1 MSTMEKIRQHMKALP
16 EGQPVSTRS
25 LLGYG
30 SRAAVDQ
37 ALSRLVK
44 QEYLIRPVRGVYV
57 RPEHSKYV
65 GVVPPD
71 PMEVARVLAEPYGG
85 LVQVQGAEA
94 ARMMG
99 FSTQMPMRPI
109 YYVNGPSRTFYL
121 GNLRVEMRHTN
132 ARKLIL
138 AGRPAGIAF
147 TALWYL
153 GKSGVSQIRLKQAE
167 NRLTANEFRALLE
180 VVPQM
185 PGWLQRHFRAYA
197 AGERT

>member
-1 MSTMEKIRQHMKALP
+1 MEKIRKHMAATP

-25 LLGYG
+25 LLAYG

-57 RPEHSKYV
+57 RPAHSKYA
-65 GVVPPD
+65 GVVPPSAIN
-71 PMEVARVLAEPYGG
+71 VARVLEEAHGG
-85 LVQVQGAEA
+85 VVQMHGAEA

-99 FSTQMPMRPI
+99 FSTQVPMRPI
-109 YYVNGPSRTFYL
+109 YNVNGPSRAFYL
-121 GNLRVEMRHTN
+121 GKLRVEMRHVN

-153 GKSGVSQIRLKQAE
+153 GKTGVSPKRIKQTEETLSAV
-167 NRLTANEFRALLE
+167 EFRALIDA
-180 VVPQM
+180 VPQM
-185 PGWLQRHFRAYA
+185 PGWLQQAFRAYA
-197 AGERT
+197 GATDK

>member
-1 MSTMEKIRQHMKALP
+1 MEKIRTHMAATP

-25 LLGYG
+25 LLAYG

-57 RPEHSKYV
+57 RPERSVYV

-85 LVQVQGAEA
+85 MVQVQGAEA
-94 ARMMG
+94 ALMMG
-99 FSTQMPMRPI
+99 FSTQVPMRPI
-109 YYVNGPSRTFYL
+109 YNVNGPSRAFYL
-121 GNLRVEMRHTN
+121 GKLRVEMRHVN
-132 ARKLIL
+132 VRKMIL
-138 AGRPAGIAF
+138 AGRPAGVAY

-153 GKSGVSQIRLKQAE
+153 GKTGVSPKRIKQTEETLSAV
-167 NRLTANEFRALLE
+167 EFRALIDA
-180 VVPQM
+180 VPQM
-185 PGWLQRHFRAYA
+185 PGWLQQAFRAYA
-197 AGERT
+197 GATDK